1 LSRAKTKQSKK
12 RSRKWQRGADES
24 GGECAGLLGRG
35 TNKEQDR
42 TLENVFDKVILS

>member
-24 GGECAGLLGRG
+24 GGECRGLLGKG
-35 TNKEQDR
+35 TNKEQER
-42 TLENVFDKVILS
+42 TFENVFDKTIFS